1 MKDYAVRFCEFLQV
15 KTLSCNADSATL
27 LRSRGK
33 RVTNARLAVL
43 AALRHAE
50 SHLTATQVIEEMQGT
65 GAHVDQSTV
74 YRALADLRDAK
85 LIAESRFGS
94 GEAAYEWIAES
105 NHHHLY
111 CTRCEQVLDL
121 DSEVV
126 EGFMSQVSARYG
138 FKTDARHLVLT
149 GTCGDCQKGGG

>member
-1 MKDYAVRFCEFLQV
+1 M
-15 KTLSCNADSATL
+15 
-27 LRSRGK
+27 
-33 RVTNARLAVL
+33 L
-43 AALRHAE
+43 AALRHAK

-74 YRALADLRDAK
+74 YRALADLRDAR

-94 GEAAYEWIAES
+94 GEAAYEWIVES

-111 CTRCEQVLDL
+111 CTECEKVLDL
-121 DSEVV
+121 DPVVV
-126 EGFMSQVSARYG
+126 ESFMGQVSSRYG

-149 GTCGDCQKGGG
+149 GICGDCQKGDG